1 MCSYSKLKVTG
12 MERGED
18 LNWAQGEEM
27 EYFPFWKNCPD
38 IPDFLPGSAIL
49 GLSNILEES
58 CAGTHEFA
66 HVLLVC
72 PSIIVV
78 SPHITVD

>member
-1 MCSYSKLKVTG
+1 

-38 IPDFLPGSAIL
+38 SPNFLPGNAIL

-58 CAGTHEFA
+58 ASVD
-66 HVLLVC
+66 HVLAHMILLHMSCSLVLTLLWFL
-72 PSIIVV
+72 
-78 SPHITVD
+78 HT